1 MGKIL
6 LLVNKVTWLIN
17 VMDGRAGPRDLVVS
31 PLQAS

>member
-17 VMDGRAGPRDLVVS
+17 VMDGRPGPQDLAVS